1 MMIGWAMT
9 SYKQSKPINSEEVKT
24 QLKTR
29 LVQRVDELFERL
41 PEGSSVAEIEKAL
54 LKESPELTSEMFQA
68 LVDRQD
74 FSPSGGTH
82 TKIRATK
89 KRTEEK

>member
-1 MMIGWAMT
+1 
-9 SYKQSKPINSEEVKT
+9 
-24 QLKTR
+24 
-29 LVQRVDELFERL
+29 
-41 PEGSSVAEIEKAL
+41 L
-54 LKESPELTSEMFQA
+54 LKESPEVTSEVFQA

-82 TKIRATK
+82 TKTRTTK

>member
-1 MMIGWAMT
+1 MT
-9 SYKQSKPINSEEVKT
+9 RNSQPKPNNSEAIKSH
-24 QLKTR
+24 LKAR
-29 LVQRVDELFERL
+29 MAERIDKLFAGL
-41 PEGSSVAEIEKAL
+41 PEHSSLAEIEKVL

-74 FSPSGGTH
+74 FSPSHGTSSKAR
-82 TKIRATK
+82 TLQ